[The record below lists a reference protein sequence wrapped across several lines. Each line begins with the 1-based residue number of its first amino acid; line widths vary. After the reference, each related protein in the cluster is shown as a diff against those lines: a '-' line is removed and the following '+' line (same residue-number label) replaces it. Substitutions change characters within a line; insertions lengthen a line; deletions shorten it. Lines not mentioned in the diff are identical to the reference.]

1 MDFYSYLSTPWVFRA
16 LTASCLVGFSCGVL
30 GVFIVLR
37 RMSMIGDAL
46 SHSILPGVVFAF
58 LIFGYNAGGFFLGA
72 VVAGIITALGITWA
86 EHRVKTKGDAAIGI
100 VFTAMFSI
108 GVIGISWL
116 SQSEGVHLD
125 LKDFLFGNVLG
136 VSDED
141 LWLTLAISAYVIFM
155 VAVFYRPL
163 FISTFQPMIAAA
175 MGVPVTFIHYMIMI
189 LLSFTVVSALQT
201 VGVILVVALLIT
213 PASTALLWTDRLH
226 YVLFLSALFGVLST
240 VVGLGFAILLDSPPG
255 PVMVL
260 VATIMYVFSAIFA
273 LRKGLLY
280 KYLRRIRL
288 NQRIY
293 KEDIIKYIF
302 RNAESHP
309 TPIDVAEKLNLS
321 NKKVRSYIQSLKRK
335 GVISSEQPYL
345 KLNQTGEI
353 MALKL
358 IRAHRLW
365 ETYLVNK
372 LHLDP
377 DQIHEEAEN
386 YEHFLSDELLDE
398 VDELLG
404 SPDSDPHGSPIPP
417 KGSRK

>member
-1 MDFYSYLSTPWVFRA
+1 MEFWTYVSTPWVLRA
-16 LTASCLVGFSCGVL
+16 LAASCLVGLSCGVL

-86 EHRVKTKGDAAIGI
+86 EHGVKTKGDAAIGI

-141 LWLTLAISAYVIFM
+141 LWLTLAISLYVIFM
-155 VAVFYRPL
+155 VVVFYRAL

-213 PASTALLWTDRLH
+213 PASTALLWTDRLK
-226 YVLFLSALFGVLST
+226 YVLIISAIFGVASSVL
-240 VVGLGFAILLDSPPG
+240 GLGIAIILDSPPG

-260 VATIMYVFSAIFA
+260 VATVFYLLSAVFA

-280 KYLRRIRL
+280 KYIRRIKL
-288 NQRIY
+288 NRRIY
-293 KEDIIKYIF
+293 KEDIIKCIF
-302 RNAESHP
+302 RNEKEKPKPAD
-309 TPIDVAEKLNLS
+309 IAQKLNLS
-321 NKKVRSYIQSLKRK
+321 EAKVSRYIQGLIRK
-335 GVISSEQPYL
+335 GVITQVQPHL
-345 KLNQTGEI
+345 ELSQAGDI

-365 ETYLVNK
+365 ETYLVDK
-372 LHLDP
+372 LHLSP
-377 DQIHEEAEN
+377 DQIHDEAEN
-386 YEHFLSDELLDE
+386 YEHFLSDDLLDE

-404 SPDSDPHGSPIPP
+404 SPESDPHGSPIPP
-417 KGSRK
+417 KEAN

>member
-1 MDFYSYLSTPWVFRA
+1 
-16 LTASCLVGFSCGVL
+16 
-30 GVFIVLR
+30 
-37 RMSMIGDAL
+37 
-46 SHSILPGVVFAF
+46 
-58 LIFGYNAGGFFLGA
+58 
-72 VVAGIITALGITWA
+72 LGITWA
-86 EHRVKTKGDAAIGI
+86 EHGVKTKGDAAIGI

-116 SQSEGVHLD
+116 SQTEGVHLD

-136 VSDED
+136 VSNED
-141 LWLTLAISAYVIFM
+141 LWLTLAITLYVLFM
-155 VAVFYRPL
+155 IIVFYRPL
-163 FISTFQPMIAAA
+163 FISTFQPTMAAA
-175 MGVPVTFIHYMIMI
+175 MGVPVNFIHYMIMI

-213 PASTALLWTDRLH
+213 PASTALLWTDRLKM
-226 YVLFLSALFGVLST
+226 VLILSAFFGEISAVM
-240 VVGLGFAILLDSPPG
+240 GLAFAIILDSPPG

-260 VATIMYVFSAIFA
+260 VATMLYLFSAIFA
-273 LRKGLLY
+273 FRKGLLN
-280 KYLRRIRL
+280 KYIRRMRL

-293 KEDIIKYIF
+293 KEDIIKCIF
-302 RNAESHP
+302 RQAEKEP
-309 TPIDVAEKLNLS
+309 TARDIAEKLNLPIR
-321 NKKVRSYIQSLKRK
+321 KVRGYVQTLKRK
-335 GVISSEQPYL
+335 NVIASERPYL
-345 KLNQTGEI
+345 RLSQTGEI

-372 LHLDP
+372 LHLNP

-417 KGSRK
+417 KEDGGLL

>member
-1 MDFYSYLSTPWVFRA
+1 
-16 LTASCLVGFSCGVL
+16 
-30 GVFIVLR
+30 
-37 RMSMIGDAL
+37 MIGDAL

-58 LIFGYNAGGFFLGA
+58 LLFGYNAGGFFLGA

-86 EHRVKTKGDAAIGI
+86 EDRVKTKGDAAIGI

-136 VSDED
+136 VSNED
-141 LWLTLAISAYVIFM
+141 LWLTFAISAYVIFM
-155 VAVFYRPL
+155 VVVFYRSL

-213 PASTALLWTDRLH
+213 PASTALLWTDRLQS
-226 YVLFLSALFGVLST
+226 VLILSAFFGIFST
-240 VVGLGFAILLDSPPG
+240 VLGLAMAIWLDSPPG

-260 VATIMYVFSAIFA
+260 VATVLYVFSAIFA
-273 LRKGLLY
+273 VRKGLLY

-288 NQRIY
+288 NHRIY
-293 KEDIIKYIF
+293 KEDIIKCIF
-302 RNAESHP
+302 RNADTEP
-309 TPIDVAEKLNLS
+309 TVTDIAQSLNMS
-321 NKKVRSYIQSLKRK
+321 EGKVRSYVQGLKRK
-335 GVISSEQPYL
+335 GVILNHQPFL
-345 KLNQTGEI
+345 KLSQTGEI

-365 ETYLVNK
+365 ETYLVDK

-404 SPDSDPHGSPIPP
+404 SPASDPHGSPIPP
-417 KGSRK
+417 KESRS

>member
-1 MDFYSYLSTPWVFRA
+1 MDMWTYLTTPWVYRA
-16 LTASCLVGFSCGVL
+16 LIASCLVGLSCGVL

-37 RMSMIGDAL
+37 RMSMVGDAL

-58 LIFGYNAGGFFLGA
+58 LLFGYNAGGFFLGA
-72 VVAGIITALGITWA
+72 VIAGIITAIGITWA
-86 EHRVKTKGDAAIGI
+86 EHKVKTKGDAAIGI
-100 VFTAMFSI
+100 VFTAMFSV

-116 SQSEGVHLD
+116 SKSEGVHLD

-141 LWLTLAISAYVIFM
+141 LWLTLTITGYVIFM
-155 VAVFYRPL
+155 VMIFYRAL

-175 MGVPVTFIHYMIMI
+175 MGVSVQFIHYMIMI

-213 PASTALLWTDRLH
+213 PASTALLWSDRLQW
-226 YVLFLSALFGVLST
+226 VLVLSALFGLVSAVL
-240 VVGLGFAILLDSPPG
+240 GLILAIIWDSPPG

-260 VATIMYVFSAIFA
+260 VATSLYLFSAIFA
-273 LRKGLLY
+273 SKKGLLNA
-280 KYLRRIRL
+280 YLRRIEL
-288 NQRIY
+288 NKRIY
-293 KEDIIKYIF
+293 KEDIIKYVF
-302 RNAESHP
+302 RNASKRP
-309 TPIDVAEKLNLS
+309 KVNDISGALDLSQQKTTRFLRSMRQSGVVLQLTPFVKLS
-321 NKKVRSYIQSLKRK
+321 T
-335 GVISSEQPYL
+335 
-345 KLNQTGEI
+345 TGEI

-365 ETYLVNK
+365 ETYLVDK
-372 LHLDP
+372 LNLSP

-398 VDELLG
+398 VDDLLG
-404 SPDSDPHGSPIPP
+404 SPESDPHGSPIPP
-417 KGSRK
+417 KNK

>member
-1 MDFYSYLSTPWVFRA
+1 MEIWTYITTPWVYRA
-16 LTASCLVGFSCGVL
+16 LIASCLVGLSCGVL

-46 SHSILPGVVFAF
+46 SHAILPGVVFAF

-86 EHRVKTKGDAAIGI
+86 ENRVKTKGDAAIGI

-141 LWLTLAISAYVIFM
+141 LWLTFSISVYVLLMIT
-155 VAVFYRPL
+155 VFYRPL

-175 MGVPVTFIHYMIMI
+175 MGVSVVFVHYMIMI

-213 PASTALLWTDRLH
+213 PASTALLWTDRLRF
-226 YVLFLSALFGVLST
+226 VLILSALFGIASAVA
-240 VVGLGFAILLDSPPG
+240 GLGIAIVLDSPPG

-260 VATIMYVFSAIFA
+260 VATSLYLFSAVFA
-273 LRKGLLY
+273 YEKGLLY
-280 KYLRRIRL
+280 KMIRRIQL

-293 KEDIIKYIF
+293 KEDIIKCIF
-302 RNAESHP
+302 RHEQASP
-309 TPIDVAEKLNLS
+309 QLGDVSEKLQLS
-321 NKKVRSYIQSLKRK
+321 ESRVRRYVQTLIRRGAIEQM
-335 GVISSEQPYL
+335 QPYL
-345 KLNQTGEI
+345 KLTEAGEV

-372 LHLDP
+372 LHLSP
-377 DQIHEEAEN
+377 DQIHDEAEN

-398 VDELLG
+398 VDALLG
-404 SPDSDPHGSPIPP
+404 SPESDPHGSPIPP
-417 KGSRK
+417 KK

>member
-1 MDFYSYLSTPWVFRA
+1 MV
-16 LTASCLVGFSCGVL
+16 
-30 GVFIVLR
+30 
-37 RMSMIGDAL
+37 GDAL

-58 LIFGYNAGGFFLGA
+58 LLFGYNAGGFFLGA
-72 VVAGIITALGITWA
+72 VIAGIITAIGITWA
-86 EHRVKTKGDAAIGI
+86 EHSVKTKGDAAIGI

-116 SQSEGVHLD
+116 SKSEGVHLD

-141 LWLTLAISAYVIFM
+141 LWLTLSITGYVIFM
-155 VAVFYRPL
+155 VVVFYRAL

-175 MGVPVTFIHYMIMI
+175 MGVSVRFIHYMIMI

-213 PASTALLWTDRLH
+213 PASTALLWSDRLRS
-226 YVLFLSALFGVLST
+226 VLVLSAIFGLISSVM
-240 VVGLGFAILLDSPPG
+240 GLILAIIWDSPPG

-260 VATIMYVFSAIFA
+260 VATSLYLFSAVFA
-273 LRKGLLY
+273 SKKGLLNS
-280 KYLRRIRL
+280 YLRRIEL
-288 NQRIY
+288 NKRIY
-293 KEDIIKYIF
+293 KEDIIKYVF
-302 RNAESHP
+302 RSADSEP
-309 TPIDVAEKLNLS
+309 KVADVSEELDLS
-321 NKKVRSYIQSLKRK
+321 ERKTTRFLRSLKQR
-335 GVISSEQPYL
+335 GVVLQLSPFV
-345 KLNQTGEI
+345 KLSTAGEV

-365 ETYLVNK
+365 ETYLVDK
-372 LHLDP
+372 LNLSP

-404 SPDSDPHGSPIPP
+404 SPESDPHGSPIPP
-417 KGSRK
+417 KNE

>member
-1 MDFYSYLSTPWVFRA
+1 MEFWTYVSTPWVFRA
-16 LTASCLVGFSCGVL
+16 LIASCLVGLSCGVL

-86 EHRVKTKGDAAIGI
+86 EHGVKTKGDAAIGI

-136 VSDED
+136 VSNED
-141 LWLTLAISAYVIFM
+141 LWLTLAISMYVIFM
-155 VAVFYRPL
+155 IVVFYRAL

-213 PASTALLWTDRLH
+213 PASTALLWTDRLK
-226 YVLFLSALFGVLST
+226 YVLVLSAVFGIASSVL
-240 VVGLGFAILLDSPPG
+240 GLAMAIILDSPPG

-260 VATIMYVFSAIFA
+260 VATVLYIFSAVFA
-273 LRKGLLY
+273 YRKGLLY
-280 KYLRRIRL
+280 KYLRRIKL

-293 KEDIIKYIF
+293 KEDIIKSIF
-302 RNAESHP
+302 RHENEKPNPAD
-309 TPIDVAEKLNLS
+309 IAEKLNLS
-321 NKKVRSYIQSLKRK
+321 ETKVRRYIQGLMRK
-335 GVISSEQPYL
+335 GVITQIQPHL
-345 KLNQTGEI
+345 ELSQAGEI

-365 ETYLVNK
+365 ETYLVDK
-372 LHLDP
+372 LHLSP
-377 DQIHEEAEN
+377 DQIHDEAEN

-404 SPDSDPHGSPIPP
+404 SPESDPHGSPIPP
-417 KGSRK
+417 KDAN